1 MNLKLKMAI
10 MSAAVVLMLA
20 AAAVIIFG
28 GQNDTDLDKQ
38 LERAGT
44 YLVNSDYDNAIA
56 IYNRIISADSSCAE
70 AYAGLSEAYFAKN
83 KANKAFDVLKKGA
96 QNTGNDKIVTDKLN
110 ELFPDMEYAEAL
122 YGLEDGF
129 EYNFDD
135 GQEDVPE
142 DNAAVTD
149 VTQTETSVTETTAA
163 EVSDKSETEA
173 TSETVSE
180 TETTTSAS
188 TTAAPVVTTAPPV
201 TTTPP
206 PVVTTAPPVT
216 TTAPPAATT
225 TVPTTRATTVT
236 TTVTTTE
243 ALKDVS
249 VTDLTLMSLDEA
261 YAWCSKNNLI
271 LNVVGTEDGS
281 SKILSQSPAP
291 SAVVKENSTV
301 IVILAE

>member
-1 MNLKLKMAI
+1 MNSKLKMAL
-10 MSAAVVLMLA
+10 MSAAVFLMLA
-20 AAAVIIFG
+20 AAAVIVFAG
-28 GQNDTDLDKQ
+28 KNDTDMDKQ

-83 KANKAFDVLKKGA
+83 KADKAFDVLKKGA
-96 QNTGNDKIVTDKLN
+96 KNTDNDKIVTDKMN
-110 ELFPDMEYAEAL
+110 ELFPDMEYAEAM
-122 YGLEDGF
+122 YGLEDDF
-129 EYNFDD
+129 EDEQD
-135 GQEDVPE
+135 

-149 VTQTETSVTETTAA
+149 VPQADSAPQEDTAAAETTAEDVSEGSETETS
-163 EVSDKSETEA
+163 
-173 TSETVSE
+173 SETVTE
-180 TETTTSAS
+180 TETTTSA

-201 TTTPP
+201 TTTAA

-216 TTAPPAATT
+216 TTAPPATT
-225 TVPTTRATTVT
+225 TAVPTTRATTVT

-243 ALKDVS
+243 ALRDVE
-249 VTDLTLMSLDEA
+249 VTDFTLMTLDEA

-271 LNVVGTEDGS
+271 LNVVGSEENE

>member
-20 AAAVIIFG
+20 AAAGIILS
-28 GQNDTDLDKQ
+28 GQKDNDLDKQ

-83 KANKAFDVLKKGA
+83 KADKAFDVLKKGA
-96 QNTGNDKIVTDKLN
+96 EKTDNDKIVTDKMN

-122 YGLEDGF
+122 YGLEDD
-129 EYNFDD
+129 FDD
-135 GQEDVPE
+135 EFDDDFE

-149 VTQTETSVTETTAA
+149 ISQAETAVTETTATDVP
-163 EVSDKSETEA
+163 EESETE
-173 TSETVSE
+173 TSSETVTE
-180 TETTTSAS
+180 TETTTSA

-201 TTTPP
+201 TTTAA

-216 TTAPPAATT
+216 TTAPPATTT

-243 ALKDVS
+243 ALKDVA
-249 VTDLTLMSLDEA
+249 VTDFTLMTLDEA

-271 LNVVGTEDGS
+271 LSVVGSEENE

>member
-20 AAAVIIFG
+20 AAAGIILA
-28 GQNDTDLDKQ
+28 GQKDNDLDKQ

-44 YLVNSDYDNAIA
+44 YLANSDYDDAVA
-56 IYNRIISADSSCAE
+56 IYNRIISADRTCAE
-70 AYAGLSEAYFAKN
+70 AYAGLSDAYFAKN
-83 KANKAFDVLKKGA
+83 KADKAFDVLKKGA
-96 QNTGNDKIVTDKLN
+96 ENTGNDKIITDKMN
-110 ELFPDMEYAEAL
+110 ELFPDMEYAEAM
-122 YGLEDGF
+122 YGLKDDF
-129 EYNFDD
+129 DDDFDD
-135 GQEDVPE
+135 GQEDDDAAADVPQ
-142 DNAAVTD
+142 A
-149 VTQTETSVTETTAA
+149 ETAVTETTATDVL
-163 EVSDKSETEA
+163 EESETEA

-180 TETTTSAS
+180 TETTTSAT

-206 PVVTTAPPVT
+206 PVVTTAPPAA
-216 TTAPPAATT
+216 TTAPPATTT
-225 TVPTTRATTVT
+225 TVPTTRATTAT

-243 ALKDVS
+243 ALKDVA
-249 VTDLTLMSLDEA
+249 VADFTLMTLDEA

-271 LNVVGTEDGS
+271 LSVVGSEETE

-291 SAVVKENSTV
+291 SATVKENSTV

>member
-1 MNLKLKMAI
+1 MNVKLKMAL
-10 MSAAVVLMLA
+10 MAAAVFLMLA
-20 AAAVIIFG
+20 AAAVIIFAG
-28 GQNDTDLDKQ
+28 KNDADMDKQ

-44 YLVNSDYDNAIA
+44 YLVNNDYDNAIA
-56 IYNRIISADSSCAE
+56 IYNRIISADRSCAE

-83 KANKAFDVLKKGA
+83 KADKAFDVLKKGV
-96 QNTGNDKIVTDKLN
+96 QNTDNDKIVADKMN

-122 YGLEDGF
+122 YGLKDGLEDDFDYGF
-129 EYNFDD
+129 E
-135 GQEDVPE
+135 EDAE
-142 DNAAVTD
+142 VTD
-149 VTQTETSVTETTAA
+149 VPQAETAVTETTVTDVP
-163 EVSDKSETEA
+163 EESETE
-173 TSETVSE
+173 TSSETVSE
-180 TETTTSAS
+180 TETTTSATTAAPVVTTTAPPVT

-201 TTTPP
+201 TTTAPP
-206 PVVTTAPPVT
+206 PT
-216 TTAPPAATT
+216 TT

-249 VTDLTLMSLDEA
+249 VADFTLMSLDEA

-271 LNVVGTEDGS
+271 LSVVGSEENE